1 MVHNN
6 HDEKLRRGTKI
17 TLFLKDDQLEYLE
30 ETRIKDLVKKHSQF
44 ITHPIYLWTEKTT
57 EKEISDD
64 EPKKE
69 GNVEDDDVAMEKDS
83 KKKIKD
89 VSHEWQL
96 INIWLRKPEET
107 TKEEESASFCSQD
120 LSLSTGLQLQA
131 EMETKFVAATS
142 EKLRNHIPDD
152 LAFSILSKLSQEG
165 LTIAKLYCGT
175 QLLGNSRSFLP
186 AQLSLYHLIWTLG
199 VAFMDL
205 VDCVIDDYKILLPL
219 MGIWD
224 IYSLRSNSWRKLDVN
239 MPWCHMDIDRLY
251 LDGMCHWLGGTNN
264 TSDAYLV
271 SFDLSNKVFF
281 TTQMAIGI
289 PSNMHDSFN
298 SYSVLRNLL
307 LLNGSIAVIS
317 NYEDMTTFYISILVE
332 LGVKESWITLFVVGP
347 LPCVER
353 PIGAGKMGN
362 IFFRTKDG
370 ELAWFDLRTHMI
382 EELGIKAHMFSLQ
395 AEMEKISVGVASEK
409 LWNHIPDDLTFSI
422 MSKMPLKSLKRFGCI
437 SKS

>member
-1 MVHNN
+1 M
-6 HDEKLRRGTKI
+6 TKNSEGEPKSPSSSRTI
-17 TLFLKDDQLEYLE
+17 
-30 ETRIKDLVKKHSQF
+30 RIKDLVKKHSQF

-131 EMETKFVAATS
+131 EMETKFRFGCVCKSWALLFENPHFMNIFGNNFISDHHSYYDDTSLLLRLTVPIQCKFNSPLFSLSGSYNSKVVLWNPATG
-142 EKLRNHIPDD
+142 EFKVIPP
-152 LAFSILSKLSQEG
+152 SPIES
-165 LTIAKLYCGT
+165 
-175 QLLGNSRSFLP
+175 
-186 AQLSLYHLIWTLG
+186 
-199 VAFMDL
+199 
-205 VDCVIDDYKILLPL
+205 ILLPL

-382 EELGIKAHMFSLQ
+382 EELGIKAHMSLCQ
-395 AEMEKISVGVASEK
+395 IIIYKES
-409 LWNHIPDDLTFSI
+409 
-422 MSKMPLKSLKRFGCI
+422 SLPIGGI
-437 SKS
+437 NN

>member
-1 MVHNN
+1 
-6 HDEKLRRGTKI
+6 
-17 TLFLKDDQLEYLE
+17 
-30 ETRIKDLVKKHSQF
+30 
-44 ITHPIYLWTEKTT
+44 
-57 EKEISDD
+57 
-64 EPKKE
+64 
-69 GNVEDDDVAMEKDS
+69 
-83 KKKIKD
+83 
-89 VSHEWQL
+89 
-96 INIWLRKPEET
+96 
-107 TKEEESASFCSQD
+107 
-120 LSLSTGLQLQA
+120 
-131 EMETKFVAATS
+131 
-142 EKLRNHIPDD
+142 
-152 LAFSILSKLSQEG
+152 
-165 LTIAKLYCGT
+165 
-175 QLLGNSRSFLP
+175 
-186 AQLSLYHLIWTLG
+186 
-199 VAFMDL
+199 
-205 VDCVIDDYKILLPL
+205 

-382 EELGIKAHMFSLQ
+382 EELGIKAHMSLCQ
-395 AEMEKISVGVASEK
+395 IIIYKESFHCKRRWK
-409 LWNHIPDDLTFSI
+409 RYLWVWRVKSFGITYLMILHS
-422 MSKMPLKSLKRFGCI
+422 PLCQKCL
-437 SKS
+437 